1 MIDLIRNHKKLLEKI
16 LLNPSNGIRLK
27 IEINGD
33 ECNLVC
39 SKSKQKVGILNKGV
53 IEFSK
58 QNLANNTQKEQTI
71 EMFGHEWQ
79 QYSNWGWLDQLPNEK
94 NAEFSFQGGLR
105 ENSKKAF
112 FSKTRTNPNDYKDK
126 IVLEGGCG
134 NGRHSQFAKE
144 GTKLLVSIDPSDAIY
159 EAAKN
164 LKDAD
169 NIIFIK
175 ASLLNLP
182 FAENTFDLIFSIGV
196 LQHTG
201 DPEKVLSEVSR
212 CIKSEGTFGLNCYGR
227 GYWPYEILDHT
238 LRSFITRWSRE
249 RQLKFAENIASFS
262 IFLAKNNLNFLYKI
276 IMFFININPSKCI
289 MYDWYSPSLADHYS
303 RKQLKRWF
311 DKYGFLTLDSNIE
324 INHFTFKLLRHKFN
338 HSAYNMKLKRKA

>member
-1 MIDLIRNHKKLLEKI
+1 MISALKTYQTLLEQI
-16 LLNPSNGIRLK
+16 LVNPSNGSPIK

-33 ECNLVC
+33 NCNLIC
-39 SKSKQKVGILNKGV
+39 SVSKQKVGVLNKGV
-53 IEFSK
+53 FEFSNQK
-58 QNLANNTQKEQTI
+58 LANNAEKEQTI

-79 QYSNWGWLDQLPNEK
+79 QYSNWGWLDQLPDEK
-94 NAEFSFQGGLR
+94 NAELSFQGGLR
-105 ENSKKAF
+105 KNSKKAL

-144 GTKLLVSIDPSDAIY
+144 GTKLLISIDPSVAIY

-164 LKDAD
+164 LEKNE

-201 DPEKVLSEVSR
+201 DPEKVLSEISR
-212 CIKSEGTFGLNCYGR
+212 CLKPSGTFGLNCYGR

-262 IFLAKNNLNFLYKI
+262 IFLVKNNLNFLYKI

-303 RKQLKRWF
+303 RKKLKGWF
-311 DKYGFLTLDSNIE
+311 DKYGFLTIDSNIE
-324 INHFTFKLLRHKFN
+324 INRFTIKYLRQKLN
-338 HSAYNMKLKRKA
+338 HSAFNMKLKRKP